1 MTSHSPEVVLAQ
13 AICDLTPVEL
23 DSLRFER
30 SIHIPTQLTSDGAV
44 AAAQEILSQYS
55 LGDALA
61 LVERYQER

>member
-1 MTSHSPEVVLAQ
+1 MTNSSPEVVLAQ

-30 SIHIPTQLTSDGAV
+30 SIHIPTQLTSDGAIV
-44 AAAQEILSQYS
+44 VAQEILGQYS

-61 LVERYQER
+61 LVGRYQEQ